1 MGRKKRK
8 QARKLRTQP
17 KQPTSE
23 INKLARELAN
33 FIATLPPRL
42 HQQDKIIVD
51 GKVGCIPSGQM
62 FGYSY
67 CKDCFAKEYCTKEVK
82 WIVTNEVFEAR

>member
-8 QARKLRTQP
+8 QERRLKEQP
-17 KQPTSE
+17 KQTSE
-23 INKLARELAN
+23 HNKLARELAN

>member
-23 INKLARELAN
+23 INKLARHWAN
-33 FIATLPPRL
+33 LIAKLPPRE
-42 HQQDKIIVD
+42 HQNNKVLVD
-51 GKVGCIPSGQM
+51 GKLGCIPFGQYA
-62 FGYSY
+62 GYIY
-67 CKDCFAKEYCTKEVK
+67 CKECRAKDYCTKEVK
-82 WIVTNEVFEAR
+82 WIVTNGVFEAR